1 MKTLYNWGSPQ
12 AHTDAFVKALEEF
25 HREHPDEVRPFED
38 LDREAQRAIIAR
50 QVEIYSQVSRA

>member
-1 MKTLYNWGSPQ
+1 MTLYNWGNPQ

-25 HREHPDEVRPFED
+25 HRDHPDEVRQFVD